1 MNKTATSLLVAAA
14 ISTIATSANAEEINY
29 TVKPEDTYT
38 SISQMVYGTKEYR
51 ANIAMY
57 LNELVL
63 KPGEIIALP
72 VDIVTAS
79 KKVFE
84 KKFTFK
90 DVKKNMTTNSQ
101 EFIVKKAYHKKEA
114 RSSHSKIHKL
124 VRQ

>member
-1 MNKTATSLLVAAA
+1 MKKNTNSLIAVATAVAFTATVGS
-14 ISTIATSANAEEINY
+14 INY
-29 TVKPEDTYT
+29 EVKQGDTFT
-38 SISQMVYGTKEYR
+38 TISENVYGTKEYR

-57 LNELVL
+57 LNGSVL

-101 EFIVKKAYHKKEA
+101 EFIVKKSYHKKEA

-124 VRQ
+124 VLQ